1 MRLSFNFQDLSL
13 TFICFVERLGG
24 PIVKNLTKNYI
35 SRQSRSISVLRPEIC
50 DETSAKNFVSGL
62 SNSEQEYLAEAL
74 SHVIDEK
81 NGSGELTRKLLAKE
95 AVYAG

>member
-1 MRLSFNFQDLSL
+1 M
-13 TFICFVERLGG
+13 
-24 PIVKNLTKNYI
+24 
-35 SRQSRSISVLRPEIC
+35 LRPEIC
-50 DETSAKNFVSGL
+50 DETSAKSFVSGL

-81 NGSGELTRKLLAKE
+81 NGSGELTRKLLAQE